1 MLRFGL
7 PLLVL
12 LLSLAATL
20 GVSVLVSDASVE
32 SAKARF
38 EKQSRLSR
46 DAVQTRLVDS
56 ELALRGARGLYAAS
70 KSVERHEWQA
80 YVSGLALKDKFPG
93 LRGMS
98 FIAAVP
104 RAQLADF
111 LKVTR
116 DDNSPG
122 FEIKPAVEGNELRP
136 IKFFE
141 PAEVGK
147 DAIGF
152 DTASLPEAVEAQNRA
167 RDSGA
172 VALSS
177 KFSLP
182 QLKGGEDSLV
192 IYLPVYRN
200 GLKTET
206 VEQRRAAIEGWVAA
220 PTRIGAMLNDV
231 AGVLTQGVDLHIEDA
246 SGVAPAL
253 LLDSDTQRDHSSGA
267 TLFNTR
273 EEIRFGG
280 RVWHFNYA
288 ATQEFRSGE
297 TDLGL
302 IALGV
307 GAIMSLLLWATVQG
321 LTLTRARALRLAHE
335 MTQTLR
341 ASKERFKALIEKSS
355 DYVTVINQRAVST
368 YESPAVENLTGY
380 KPEELVGKPALDHVH
395 PDDVEAT
402 GASLAA
408 GFAEPGV
415 QKSAVYRMKN
425 KNGTYR
431 TYESTGRAV
440 ANAAGELEAII
451 NTRDVTERELA
462 LAALKESEAA
472 QRLAAQRIAD
482 YAQQIEQKN
491 RELDVALEKANEGTQ
506 LKSEF
511 LANMSH
517 EIRTP
522 MNGIIGMTGL
532 LLESPLTR
540 EQREYSEVIRSSGE
554 ALLCIINDILDFSK
568 IEAGKLT
575 LEPVEFDLHDAVHEI
590 AELLAKPAQ
599 DKGVELLVRYD
610 AACPRRIVA
619 DPGRVRQ
626 VILNLVGNAVKFTSV
641 GHVLV
646 DVSAKLAEQEGRAVL
661 RIAIM
666 DTGIGIAPEKLPL
679 LFQKFSQADAS
690 TTRHFGG
697 TGLGLAISRQLVEL
711 MGGHVGVSSE
721 AGKGSTFFFE
731 LDVSA
736 KAGCPCDANCHTLPD
751 DFKAII
757 VDDDE
762 ISRRVLRQLCLS
774 LGMACE
780 TAESG
785 MEALT
790 KMRAAAE
797 QGKPFALGLL
807 DMRMP
812 VMDGGQLARNI
823 KKDARLESTKLVIV
837 SAHARPDDSTLPVG
851 LVEAVLTKPVRCTVL
866 VSVIKRMF
874 QRDFKT
880 TTTTARIKPAKAT
893 ALDSVG
899 GRRVLVAEDNA
910 VNQKLAAR
918 MLEKLG
924 CRVDIA
930 ANGKEAVQMAGT
942 IDYDLVLMDCQ
953 MPELDGYQA
962 TQEIRQIMPGRYVPI
977 VAMTANAMEGDREK
991 CLAAGMDD
999 YVSKPMK
1006 LEVVRDAVTRWL
1018 NLQPAAQT
1026 TPLHV
1031 SSS

>member
-7 PLLVL
+7 PLIVLV
-12 LLSLAATL
+12 LSLAAA
-20 GVSVLVSDASVE
+20 VSVSFLVSE
-32 SAKARF
+32 SSADGSRAQF
-38 EKQSRLSR
+38 EKQARLSR
-46 DAVQTRLVDS
+46 DAVRTRLVDS
-56 ELALRGARGLYAAS
+56 ELALRGAKGLYAAS
-70 KSVERHEWQA
+70 KSVERHEWKA
-80 YVSGLALKDKFPG
+80 YVAGLSLEEKLPG
-93 LRGMS
+93 LRGMA

-104 RAQLADF
+104 QTQLADF

-116 DDNSPG
+116 EDNTPG
-122 FEIKPAVEGNELRP
+122 FQIKPEGERVELRP
-136 IKFFE
+136 IKYFE
-141 PAEVGK
+141 PAEVGQE
-147 DAIGF
+147 AIGF
-152 DTASLPEAVEAQNRA
+152 DTATLPEAVEAQNRA
-167 RDSGA
+167 RDTGA
-172 VALSS
+172 VALSA
-177 KFSLP
+177 KFKLP
-182 QLKGGEDSLV
+182 HLTDGKDSVV
-192 IYLPVYRN
+192 IYLPVFRN
-200 GLKTET
+200 GMKTDT

-220 PTRIGAMLNDV
+220 PTRLGALLNDV

-246 SGVAPAL
+246 GAAAL
-253 LLDSDTQRDHSSGA
+253 LLDSDKERDHDSGA
-267 TLFNTR
+267 TLFHTI

-280 RVWHFNYA
+280 RLWHLNYA
-288 ATQEFRSGE
+288 ATPEFRAGE
-297 TDLGL
+297 TDMGMIT
-302 IALGV
+302 IAV
-307 GAIMSLLLWATVQG
+307 GAIMSLLVWGVLQG
-321 LTLTRARALRLAHE
+321 LTLTRARALTLAHE

-341 ASKERFKALIEKSS
+341 ASQERFKALIEKSS
-355 DYVTVINQRAVST
+355 DYITVVNTQAVAI
-368 YESPAVENLTGY
+368 YESPAVENLTGF

-395 PDDVEAT
+395 PDDLAAT
-402 GASLAA
+402 GAALAS

-415 QKSAVYRMKN
+415 QKSAVYRMKH
-425 KNGTYR
+425 KDGTYR
-431 TYESTGRAV
+431 TYESTGRAI
-440 ANAAGELEAII
+440 ANDEGELEAII

-462 LAALKESEAA
+462 LAALRDSEAA
-472 QRLAAQRIAD
+472 QRQAAQRIAD

-491 RELDVALEKANEGTQ
+491 RELDAALVKANEGTQ

-522 MNGIIGMTGL
+522 MNGVIGMTGL
-532 LLESPLTR
+532 LLETPLSR
-540 EQREYSEVIRSSGE
+540 EQREFAEVIRSSGE

-575 LEPVEFDLHDAVHEI
+575 LEPVEFELHDAVHEV

-599 DKGVELLVRYD
+599 DKGLELLVRYD
-610 AACPRRIVA
+610 AACPRKIVA

-646 DVSAKLAEQEGRAVL
+646 DVSARPSAQPNQAIL
-661 RIAIM
+661 RVAIT

-711 MGGHVGVSSE
+711 MGGHVGVNSE
-721 AGKGSTFFFE
+721 AGKGSTFYFE
-731 LDVSA
+731 LDVPA
-736 KAGCPCDANCHTLPD
+736 KAGCPCNADCHTLPD
-751 DFKAII
+751 DFKVIV

-762 ISRRVLRQLCLS
+762 VSRRVLRQLCLS
-774 LGMACE
+774 LGMVCE

-790 KMRAAAE
+790 KMRSAVD
-797 QGKPFALGLL
+797 QGRPFALALL

-812 VMDGGQLARNI
+812 IMDGGQLARNI
-823 KKDARLESTKLVIV
+823 KKDARLESTRLVIV

-851 LVEAVLTKPVRCTVL
+851 LVEAVLTKPVRCSVL

-880 TTTTARIKPAKAT
+880 TTTTARIKPAKA
-893 ALDSVG
+893 AAQEG
-899 GRRVLVAEDNA
+899 AAGKRVLVAEDNA

-924 CRVDIA
+924 CRIDIA
-930 ANGKEAVQMAGT
+930 ANGKEAVQMASS

-953 MPELDGYQA
+953 MPELDGYAA
-962 TQEIRQIMPGRYVPI
+962 TREIRQVVTSRHLPI
-977 VAMTANAMEGDREK
+977 IAMTANAMEGDREK

-1006 LEVVRDAVTRWL
+1006 LEVVRDVISRWL
-1018 NLQPAAQT
+1018 NLQSAVPAAHQEAS
-1026 TPLHV
+1026 H
-1031 SSS
+1031 

>member
-7 PLLVL
+7 PLIVL
-12 LLSLAATL
+12 LLSFGATV
-20 GVSVLVSDASVE
+20 GVSLLVSRGSEE
-32 SAKARF
+32 SSRALF
-38 EKQSRLSR
+38 EKQARLSR
-46 DAVQTRLVDS
+46 DAVRTRLADS
-56 ELALRGARGLYAAS
+56 ELALRGAKGLYAAS
-70 KSVERHEWQA
+70 KSVERHEWKT
-80 YVSGLALKDKFPG
+80 YVAGLELKEKFPG
-93 LRGMS
+93 LRGVS

-104 RAQLADF
+104 KAQLADF

-116 DDNSPG
+116 DDNTPG
-122 FEIKPAVEGNELRP
+122 YEIKPVGEREEMRP
-136 IKFFE
+136 IKYFE
-141 PAEVGK
+141 PAEVGQE
-147 DAIGF
+147 AIGF
-152 DTASLPEAVEAQNRA
+152 DTATLPEAVEAQNRA
-167 RDSGA
+167 RDTGA
-172 VALSS
+172 VALSA
-177 KFSLP
+177 KFTLP
-182 QLKGGEDSLV
+182 QLKDGKDSVV
-192 IYLPVYRN
+192 IYLPVFRN
-200 GLKTET
+200 GMKTDT

-220 PTRIGAMLNDV
+220 PTRNGALLNDV
-231 AGVLTQGVDLHIEDA
+231 AGVLTEGVDLHIEDA
-246 SGVAPAL
+246 GASAL
-253 LLDSDTQRDHSSGA
+253 LLDSDKERDHSSGA
-267 TLFNTR
+267 TLFHTT

-280 RVWHFNYA
+280 RLWHLNYA
-288 ATQEFRSGE
+288 ATPEFRSGD
-297 TDLGL
+297 TDMGMIT
-302 IALGV
+302 IAV
-307 GAIMSLLLWATVQG
+307 GTIMSLLIWAVVQG
-321 LTLTRARALRLAHE
+321 LTLTRARALRLAHQ

-341 ASKERFKALIEKSS
+341 DSQARFQVLIEKSS
-355 DYVTVINQRAVST
+355 DYITVVNTQAVAI

-380 KPEELVGKPALDHVH
+380 KPEELVGRNALEHIH
-395 PDDVEAT
+395 PDDVAAT
-402 GASLAA
+402 GAALAS
-408 GFAEPGV
+408 GFADPGV
-415 QKSAVYRMKN
+415 QKSAVYRMKHKDGN
-425 KNGTYR
+425 YR
-431 TYESTGRAV
+431 TYESTGRAI
-440 ANAAGELEAII
+440 ANDKGELEAII

-462 LAALKESEAA
+462 LTALRESEAA
-472 QRLAAQRIAD
+472 QRQAAQRIAD

-491 RELDVALEKANEGTQ
+491 RELDVALVKANEGTQ

-522 MNGIIGMTGL
+522 MNGVIGMTGL
-532 LLESPLTR
+532 LLETPLSR
-540 EQREYSEVIRSSGE
+540 EQREFAEVIRSSGE

-575 LEPVEFDLHDAVHEI
+575 LEPVEFELHDAVHEV

-599 DKGVELLVRYD
+599 DKGLELLVRYD
-610 AACPRRIVA
+610 AACPRKIVA

-646 DVSAKLAEQEGRAVL
+646 DVSAKPSVQPDHAIL
-661 RIAIM
+661 RVAIT

-711 MGGHVGVSSE
+711 MGGHVGVNSE
-721 AGKGSTFFFE
+721 AGKGSTFYFE
-731 LDVSA
+731 LDVPA
-736 KAGCPCDANCHTLPD
+736 KAGCPCNADCHTLPD
-751 DFKAII
+751 DFKVIV

-762 ISRRVLRQLCLS
+762 VSRRVLRQLCLS

-790 KMRAAAE
+790 KMRAAVE
-797 QGKPFALGLL
+797 LGKPFALALL

-812 VMDGGQLARNI
+812 IMDGGQLARNI
-823 KKDARLESTKLVIV
+823 KKDARLESTRLVIV

-866 VSVIKRMF
+866 VSVIKRIF

-880 TTTTARIKPAKAT
+880 TTTTARIKPAKT
-893 ALDSVG
+893 AAQEGSAG
-899 GRRVLVAEDNA
+899 KRVLVAEDNA

-924 CRVDIA
+924 CRIDIA
-930 ANGKEAVQMAGT
+930 ANGKEAVQMASA

-953 MPELDGYQA
+953 MPELDGYAA
-962 TQEIRQIMPGRYVPI
+962 TREIRQVVTRRHLPI
-977 VAMTANAMEGDREK
+977 IAMTANAMEGDREK

-1006 LEVVRDAVTRWL
+1006 LEVVRDVISRWL
-1018 NLQPAAQT
+1018 NLQPAALATHQEAN
-1026 TPLHV
+1026 HGA
-1031 SSS
+1031 